1 MRILIAG
8 QKQFGAETYRL
19 CLRLGI
25 QVAAVCA
32 PPWREGSDTVRD
44 RLRTLAED
52 DGVKWIPAGKLS
64 ADTCP
69 PDLDLIVAAHS
80 HDFIGRK
87 TLAAT
92 GLGGIG
98 YHPSLLPLHRGRD
111 AIRWAIHMREQVT
124 GGTIYWLGG
133 RIDGG
138 PIAAQSHVFIRPKDT
153 AETLWRRE
161 LFPLGIALF
170 RRVLTDLQHRRIVR
184 IPQPTEIGTF
194 EPSWERERVWR
205 PDLDPL
211 PMIAGSGLDGY
222 VVHAGSVAG
231 AMSAAYIEAF
241 EEAGEL

>member
-19 CLRLGI
+19 ARALGI
-25 QVAAVCA
+25 DVAAVCS
-32 PPWREGSDTVRD
+32 PPWRDGSETVRD

-52 DGVKWIPAGKLS
+52 DGVAWLPSGKLT

-87 TLAAT
+87 TLAKT
-92 GLGGIG
+92 RLGGIG

-111 AIRWAIHMREQVT
+111 AVRWAIHMRDQVT
-124 GGTIYWLGG
+124 GGTVYWLGG

-161 LFPLGIALF
+161 LFPLGITLF
-170 RRVLTDLQHRRIVR
+170 RAVFTDLLNRRIVR
-184 IPQPTEIGTF
+184 IPQPTDVGSF
-194 EPSWERERVWR
+194 EPSWERERVRR

-211 PMIAGSGLDGY
+211 PSIAGSGLDGWRIH
-222 VVHAGSVAG
+222 VEPVAG
-231 AMSAAYIEAF
+231 ATSMAYIAAF